1 MVKKTI
7 GKNNRNSEQDR
18 FTVVLE
24 SIQSDFQV
32 FGEKLDLMDEKFER
46 RFNGVDNRLDKI
58 ELRLDRI
65 EAELVGIKLEISDLK
80 TKLDKK
86 VDIERLESLEKRVKQ
101 IEIILSK
108 K

>member
-1 MVKKTI
+1 MAKKTI
-7 GKNNRNSEQDR
+7 GKNSQNGERDR

-32 FGEKLDLMDEKFER
+32 FGEKLDLMNEKFEE
-46 RFNGVDNRLDKI
+46 RFDGI

-65 EAELVGIKLEISDLK
+65 EAELIGIKLEISDLK

-86 VDIERLESLEKRVKQ
+86 VDLERLENLEKRVKQ

>member
-1 MVKKTI
+1 MAKKTI
-7 GKNNRNSEQDR
+7 GKNNRNGEQDR

-46 RFNGVDNRLDKI
+46 RFDGVDNRLDKI
-58 ELRLDRI
+58 DLRLDRI
-65 EAELVGIKLEISDLK
+65 EVEIVGIKFEISELK
-80 TKLDKK
+80 AKLDKK